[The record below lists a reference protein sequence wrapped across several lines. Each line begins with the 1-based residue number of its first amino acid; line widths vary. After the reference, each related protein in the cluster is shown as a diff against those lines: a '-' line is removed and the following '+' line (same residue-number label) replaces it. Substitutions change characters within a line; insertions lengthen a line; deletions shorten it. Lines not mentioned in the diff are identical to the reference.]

1 MLRLFSMFPAG
12 APGVALLL
20 LRFGLAATILTTGW
34 NFRMPVPLLL
44 LLVLHCLFLCLGIFT
59 PILAALGCVFELVSG
74 VFMNHHSIV
83 AAFSSSLDA
92 AALAMLGP
100 GAYSL
105 DARRFGHRVI
115 HFPPEETSNR
125 S

>member
-20 LRFGLAATILTTGW
+20 LRVGVAATIFTTGW
-34 NFRMPVPLLL
+34 NSRIPVPLLL

-59 PILAALGCVFELVSG
+59 PILAALGCVFEFVSAG
-74 VFMNHHSIV
+74 FMNDHSIV
-83 AAFSSSLDA
+83 AVFSPSLDA
-92 AALAMLGP
+92 AAVAMLGP
-100 GAYSL
+100 GAYSI
-105 DARRFGHRVI
+105 DARRFGRRVI
-115 HFPPEETSNR
+115 R

>member
-1 MLRLFSMFPAG
+1 MLRLFSMFPTG

-20 LRFGLAATILTTGW
+20 LRVGVATTIFTTSW
-34 NFRMPVPLLL
+34 NSRIPIPLLL
-44 LLVLHCLFLCLGIFT
+44 LLVIHCLFLCLGIFT
-59 PILAALGCVFELVSG
+59 PLLATLGCAFEVVSG

-83 AAFSSSLDA
+83 AVFSSSLDA
-92 AALAMLGP
+92 AAVAMLGP

-115 HFPPEETSNR
+115 RFPAEETSNWH
-125 S
+125 